1 MIPAMD
7 LASPVQF
14 VKGVGPQR
22 AEALA
27 REGVTTLE
35 DLLFHLPLRYE
46 DRTALARI
54 ADLRPGMKVSVAGTI
69 AVAGLRRA
77 RRLTLYEVRLEDG
90 TGRLKALWFNQPF
103 LKDTLPRGAQVV
115 LYGTVEPDAYGSR
128 QLMMSSPQY
137 EKVESEDAAGVHTGR
152 IVPVYEKLG
161 PLTGKALRRILLRLA
176 EQVPDDLP
184 DPLPAELRERLAVI
198 PRAEALRRIHRPRED
213 DDLAQLNA
221 SRSPAHRRLILEEF
235 FLFQLGH
242 ALQHQARQER
252 PKRAALAITDAAR
265 EAVKRI
271 LPFHLTAAQ
280 KRVLREI
287 ADDMKSPHP
296 MNRLVQGD
304 VGSGKTMVALL
315 SMVVALEN
323 GYQAAFMAPTEILA
337 EQHYLTFKRLLARC
351 PYTVGLFTSAVKGK
365 ERTAA
370 GEALA
375 AGTVQIAVGTHALI
389 QQDVAF
395 RRLGLAVV
403 DEQHRFGVLQ
413 REDLR
418 RKGGDVDV
426 LVMTATPIPRTL
438 ALTAYGDLDV
448 SVVDERPPGRT
459 PIRTVHR
466 AASDR
471 RAVVEEVRR
480 ALAAGRQAYVVY
492 PLVEESD
499 KLEDVRAATQMAEE
513 WRAALPQARIGLLHG
528 RLKGPDKEQVMGAF
542 HRAEVDVLVATTV
555 VEVGVDVPNAT
566 VMVIEH
572 AERFGLSQLHQLR
585 GRVGRGAG
593 ASTCLLV
600 THGRLSDEARARID
614 VLTRSDDGFV
624 IAEKDLELRGPG
636 DFFGTRQSG
645 LPQLR
650 VGDLLRDG
658 DLMALARAEAFRH
671 VEQARGSG
679 AMGPLEELLE
689 RGGWQRRFGLARVG

>member
-1 MIPAMD
+1 MD

-27 REGVTTLE
+27 REGVSTVE
-35 DLLFHLPLRYE
+35 DLLFHVPMRYE
-46 DRTALARI
+46 DRRQLGRI
-54 ADLRPGMKVSVAGTI
+54 ADLRPGMKVSVSGTI

-77 RRLTLYEVRLEDG
+77 RRLTLYEVRVEDG

-115 LYGTVEPDAYGSR
+115 LYGTVEPDGYGSR

-137 EKVESEDAAGVHTGR
+137 EKVESEDAAVHTGR
-152 IVPVYEKLG
+152 VVPIYEKLG
-161 PLTGKALRRILLRLA
+161 PLTGKALRRILLGLA
-176 EQVPDDLP
+176 EAIPDDLP
-184 DPLPAELRERLAVI
+184 DPLPPDLRERLHVI
-198 PRAEALRRIHRPRED
+198 ARADALRRIHRPLEE
-213 DDLAQLNA
+213 DDLAGLNA
-221 SRSPAHRRLILEEF
+221 ARSPAHRRLILEEF

-242 ALQHQARQER
+242 ALQREARRQR
-252 PKRAALAITDAAR
+252 AKRAAFQVTDAAR
-265 EAVKRI
+265 DAVKRI
-271 LPFHLTAAQ
+271 LPFRLTGAQ
-280 KRVLREI
+280 RRVLREI
-287 ADDMKSPHP
+287 AEDMQSPHP
-296 MNRLVQGD
+296 MNRLLQGD

-315 SMVVALEN
+315 SMVIALEN

-351 PYTVGLFTSAVKGK
+351 PYTVALLTSAVKGK
-365 ERTAA
+365 LRTEA
-370 GEALA
+370 GEGLA
-375 AGTVQIAVGTHALI
+375 DGRVQIAVGTHALI

-395 RRLGLAVV
+395 HRLGLAVV

-413 REDLR
+413 REELR
-418 RKGGDVDV
+418 RKGGEVDV

-459 PIRTVHR
+459 PIKTVHR
-466 AASDR
+466 AASER

-480 ALAAGRQAYVVY
+480 ALEGGRQAYVIY

-499 KLEDVRAATQMAEE
+499 KLEDVKAATQMAEE
-513 WRAALPQARIGLLHG
+513 WRASLPQARVGLLHG
-528 RLKGPDKEQVMGAF
+528 RLKGPEKEQVMGAF
-542 HRAEVDVLVATTV
+542 YRGEVDVLVATTV

-572 AERFGLSQLHQLR
+572 AERFGLAQLHQLR

-600 THGRLSDEARARID
+600 THGRLSEEARARVD

-645 LPQLR
+645 LPRLR
-650 VGDLLRDG
+650 VGDLLRDR
-658 DLMALARAEAFRH
+658 DLMAVAREEAFRY
-671 VEQARGSG
+671 VDAGRAGR
-679 AMGPLEELLE
+679 AAGPLEEFLDQ
-689 RGGWQRRFGLARVG
+689 GGWHRRFGLARVG

>member
-1 MIPAMD
+1 MD
-7 LASPVQF
+7 LASPVQY

-27 REGVTTLE
+27 REGVSTLE
-35 DLLFHLPLRYE
+35 DLLFHVPIRYE
-46 DRTALARI
+46 DRRQLSRI
-54 ADLRPGMKVSVAGTI
+54 ADLRPGMKTSVAGTI
-69 AVAGLRRA
+69 TVAGLRRA
-77 RRLTLYEVRLEDG
+77 RRMSIYEVRLDDAS
-90 TGRLKALWFNQPF
+90 GRLKAIWFNQPF
-103 LKDTLPRGAQVV
+103 LKDVLPKGAQVV
-115 LYGTVEPDAYGSR
+115 LYGTVEFDREGSR
-128 QLMMSSPQY
+128 QLTMSSPQY
-137 EKVESEDAAGVHTGR
+137 ERIESDDAGVHTGR

-161 PLTGKALRRILLRLA
+161 PLTGKVLRRILWRVA
-176 EQVPDDLP
+176 ESVPDELP
-184 DPLPAELRERLAVI
+184 DPLPPDLRARLGVVT
-198 PRAEALRRIHRPRED
+198 RAEALRRIHRPAEED
-213 DDLAQLNA
+213 EVSLLNA
-221 SRSPAHRRLILEEF
+221 ARSPAHVRLILEEF
-235 FLFQLGH
+235 FLFQLGL
-242 ALQHQARQER
+242 ALQRQARQER
-252 PKRAALAITDAAR
+252 PKRAAFRVTDATR

-271 LPFHLTAAQ
+271 LPFHLTGAQ

-287 ADDMKSPHP
+287 ADDMRSPHA

-315 SMVVALEN
+315 SMVVAVED
-323 GYQAAFMAPTEILA
+323 GYQSAFMAPTEILA

-351 PYTVGLFTSAVKGK
+351 QYTVGLFTSALKGK
-365 ERTAA
+365 DRLRANED
-370 GEALA
+370 LA
-375 AGTVQIAVGTHALI
+375 AGRLQIAVGTHALI
-389 QQDVAF
+389 QQGVGF
-395 RRLGLAVV
+395 HRLGLAVV

-459 PIRTVHR
+459 PIATLHR
-466 AASDR
+466 AASER
-471 RAVVEEVRR
+471 RTVVEVVRR
-480 ALAAGRQAYVVY
+480 ALAAGHQAYVVY

-513 WRAALPQARIGLLHG
+513 WRLALPEARVGLLHG
-528 RLKGPDKEQVMGAF
+528 RLKGAEKEAVMSAF
-542 HRAEVDVLVATTV
+542 HRGLLQVLVATTV
-555 VEVGVDVPNAT
+555 IEVGVDVPRAT

-572 AERFGLSQLHQLR
+572 AERFGLAQLHQLR

-593 ASTCLLV
+593 ASTCVLV
-600 THGRLSDEARARID
+600 THGRLSDEARARIE
-614 VLTRSDDGFV
+614 VLTHSDDGFV

-645 LPQLR
+645 LPRLR
-650 VGDLLRDG
+650 VGDLVRDRE
-658 DLMALARAEAFRH
+658 LMAVARTEAFRY
-671 VEQARGSG
+671 VEEGRTG
-679 AMGPLEELLE
+679 GPLEEFLE

>member
-1 MIPAMD
+1 MD

-35 DLLFHLPLRYE
+35 DLLFHLPMRYE
-46 DRTALARI
+46 DRTALACI
-54 ADLRPGMKVSVAGTI
+54 GDLRPGMKVSVAGTI

-161 PLTGKALRRILLRLA
+161 PLTGKTLRRILLRLA

-184 DPLPAELRERLAVI
+184 DPLPKDLRERLAVI

-213 DDLAQLNA
+213 DDLALLSA

-252 PKRAALAITDAAR
+252 PKRAALAITDGAR

-271 LPFHLTAAQ
+271 LPFHLTGAQ

-513 WRAALPQARIGLLHG
+513 WRAALPAARIGLLHG
-528 RLKGPDKEQVMGAF
+528 RLKGPEKEQVMGAF
-542 HRAEVDVLVATTV
+542 YRAEVDVLVATTV

-585 GRVGRGAG
+585 GRVGRGTG

-645 LPQLR
+645 LPHLR

-658 DLMALARAEAFRH
+658 DLMAMARAEAFRY
-671 VEQARGSG
+671 VEQARGAG

>member
-27 REGVTTLE
+27 REGVKTLE

-54 ADLRPGMKVSVAGTI
+54 ADLRAGMKVSVAGTI

-90 TGRLKALWFNQPF
+90 TGRLKAVWFNQPF

-137 EKVESEDAAGVHTGR
+137 EKVESEDAAVHTGR

-176 EQVPDDLP
+176 ETVPDDLP
-184 DPLPAELRERLAVI
+184 DPLPPDLRERLQVI

-213 DDLAQLNA
+213 DDLALLGA
-221 SRSPAHRRLILEEF
+221 ARSPAHLRLILEEF

-242 ALQHQARQER
+242 AWQRQARQER
-252 PKRAALAITDAAR
+252 PKRAAFAITDEAR

-271 LPFHLTAAQ
+271 LPFHLTGAQ

-287 ADDMKSPHP
+287 ADDLRSPHP

-315 SMVVALEN
+315 AMVVALEN

-466 AASDR
+466 PASDR

-528 RLKGPDKEQVMGAF
+528 RLKGPEKEQVMGAF
-542 HRAEVDVLVATTV
+542 YRAEVDVLVATTV

-566 VMVIEH
+566 VMVVEH

-600 THGRLSDEARARID
+600 THGRLSDEARARVE

-650 VGDLLRDG
+650 VGDLLRDA
-658 DLMALARAEAFRH
+658 DLMARARTEAFRY
-671 VEQARGSG
+671 VEQGRAAG
-679 AMGPLEELLE
+679 ATGALEELLA

>member
-1 MIPAMD
+1 
-7 LASPVQF
+7 
-14 VKGVGPQR
+14 
-22 AEALA
+22 
-27 REGVTTLE
+27 
-35 DLLFHLPLRYE
+35 
-46 DRTALARI
+46 
-54 ADLRPGMKVSVAGTI
+54 MKVSVAGTI

-137 EKVESEDAAGVHTGR
+137 EKVENEDAAGVHTGR

-184 DPLPAELRERLAVI
+184 DPLPPDLRERLAVI

-213 DDLAQLNA
+213 DDLGLLNA

-242 ALQHQARQER
+242 ALQHQESQER
-252 PKRAALAITDAAR
+252 PKRAAHAITDAAR

-375 AGTVQIAVGTHALI
+375 AGTVQIA
-389 QQDVAF
+389 
-395 RRLGLAVV
+395 
-403 DEQHRFGVLQ
+403 
-413 REDLR
+413 
-418 RKGGDVDV
+418 
-426 LVMTATPIPRTL
+426 M
-438 ALTAYGDLDV
+438 
-448 SVVDERPPGRT
+448 
-459 PIRTVHR
+459 
-466 AASDR
+466 
-471 RAVVEEVRR
+471 
-480 ALAAGRQAYVVY
+480 
-492 PLVEESD
+492 
-499 KLEDVRAATQMAEE
+499 
-513 WRAALPQARIGLLHG
+513 
-528 RLKGPDKEQVMGAF
+528 
-542 HRAEVDVLVATTV
+542 
-555 VEVGVDVPNAT
+555 
-566 VMVIEH
+566 
-572 AERFGLSQLHQLR
+572 
-585 GRVGRGAG
+585 
-593 ASTCLLV
+593 
-600 THGRLSDEARARID
+600 
-614 VLTRSDDGFV
+614 
-624 IAEKDLELRGPG
+624 
-636 DFFGTRQSG
+636 
-645 LPQLR
+645 
-650 VGDLLRDG
+650 
-658 DLMALARAEAFRH
+658 
-671 VEQARGSG
+671 
-679 AMGPLEELLE
+679 
-689 RGGWQRRFGLARVG
+689 

>member
-27 REGVTTLE
+27 REGVKTLE
-35 DLLFHLPLRYE
+35 DLLFHLPMRYE

-161 PLTGKALRRILLRLA
+161 PLSGKALRRVLLRLA

-184 DPLPAELRERLAVI
+184 DPLPPDLRDRLQVI
-198 PRAEALRRIHRPRED
+198 PRAEAVRRIHRPRED
-213 DDLAQLNA
+213 DDLALLNA
-221 SRSPAHRRLILEEF
+221 ARSPAHRRLILEEF

-242 ALQHQARQER
+242 ALQRQARQER
-252 PKRAALAITDAAR
+252 PKRAAFAITDAAR
-265 EAVKRI
+265 DAVKRI
-271 LPFHLTAAQ
+271 LPFHLTGAQ

-315 SMVVALEN
+315 SMVIALEN

-448 SVVDERPPGRT
+448 SIVDERPPGRT

-528 RLKGPDKEQVMGAF
+528 RLKGPEKEQVMGAF
-542 HRAEVDVLVATTV
+542 YRAEVDVLVATTV

-566 VMVIEH
+566 VIVVEH

-600 THGRLSDEARARID
+600 THGRLSDEARARVE

-650 VGDLLRDG
+650 VGDLLRDA
-658 DLMALARAEAFRH
+658 DLMARARTEAFRY
-671 VEQARGSG
+671 VEQGRAAG
-679 AMGPLEELLE
+679 ATGPLEELLE
-689 RGGWQRRFGLARVG
+689 GGGWQRRFGLARVG